1 MSKKQKTIIKYSLLL
16 FVFISLS
23 FAVYKELKNSTPQN
37 ITAEKNNET
46 IPSSAPVIENSDK
59 TKTVENTNS
68 NLVLNNTEKIS
79 KDISK
84 DKEDKKN
91 VLKKAAIKGIKAA
104 DKKIIAYYFHGNA
117 RCTSC
122 LQIEKLSKGTIET
135 KFADELNKG
144 IIEWHTVNVEESNNV
159 HFVKDYKL
167 YTKSVILSFHKKGK
181 EKKWK
186 NLDKVWEYLRDE
198 KKFETYI
205 QGEVNNYLGEFKL

>member
-1 MSKKQKTIIKYSLLL
+1 MSEKQKTIIKYSLLL

-59 TKTVENTNS
+59 NKTVENINS
-68 NLVLNNTEKIS
+68 NLTINNTEKVS
-79 KDISK
+79 E
-84 DKEDKKN
+84 DKEDKKD
-91 VLKKAAIKGIKAA
+91 VSEKAAIKGIKAA

-122 LQIEKLSKGTIET
+122 LQIEKLSKGTIEK

-144 IIEWHTVNVEESNNV
+144 IIEWHTVNVEEANNV

-186 NLDKVWEYLRDE
+186 NLDKVWEYLGDE
-198 KKFETYI
+198 SVFESYVQKEVTSYLAELKK
-205 QGEVNNYLGEFKL
+205 